1 MATFPSKFKI
11 LRDSFTETLGDRSIS
26 SQMDVGPAKKR
37 RRTILAI
44 EKINLTVKI
53 DLSDVEDFKMFYY
66 TNDVAVFDIVNPRT
80 KTTVQARF
88 ASVPSLVLN
97 ETYYTSS
104 FELEIMP

>member
-11 LRDSFTETLGDRSIS
+11 LRDNYTESLGDRTIS

-37 RRTILAI
+37 RRTILPI
-44 EKINLTVKI
+44 EKINLIVKI
-53 DLSDVEDFKMFYY
+53 NLSDVEEFKTFYY
-66 TNDVAVFDIVNPRT
+66 ANDVGVFNFVHPRT
-80 KTTVQARF
+80 SATLKVRF
-88 ASVPSLVLN
+88 ASVPALVLN